1 MARAKLLSARPASER
16 LAPVSSAKVLII
28 VENLTLPLDRR
39 VWQEATTLRDAGYQ
53 VSVICPVGGKHTARY
68 ECLDGIHIYRHP
80 LPLEASGALGYAVE
94 YGSALFHEFRLA
106 IRVWNERGFDVI
118 QACNPPD
125 TIFMLAG
132 FYKLFFGT
140 PFVFDHHDI
149 NPELYQA
156 KFGRKGFFHHLLVW
170 LERRTFR
177 TATVSIATNEA
188 FRRIAIERGGMD
200 PDRVFVV
207 RSVPDLAR
215 FRRVAPDHSLRKGR
229 KHLAGYVGILGAQDG
244 VDLLIR
250 AMADIVHVQGRDDVQ
265 CAIVG
270 SGTELEPL
278 KRLAAELQVEEH
290 VTFTGFLSGEPLL
303 AALSAFDM
311 GVIPDPKNVYND
323 RISMNKVFEYMS
335 LGIPF
340 MAFDLDETRATAGD
354 AALYAERN
362 DPADLAAKM
371 LMLADD
377 AELRERMMAIGRK
390 RARTDLS
397 WERERASLLAAYETA
412 LATRERLP
420 MAAAA

>member
-1 MARAKLLSARPASER
+1 
-16 LAPVSSAKVLII
+16 VSSPKVLII

-53 VSVICPVGGKHTARY
+53 VSVICPVGGRYTARY
-68 ECLDGIHIYRHP
+68 ECLEGIHIYRHP

-94 YGSALFHEFRLA
+94 YASALFHEFRLA
-106 IRVWNERGFDVI
+106 IRVWNERGFDLI

-156 KFGRKGFFHHLLVW
+156 KFGRRGFFHNLLIW
-170 LERRTFR
+170 LERQTFR
-177 TATVSIATNEA
+177 TATVSIATNEP
-188 FRRIAIERGGMD
+188 FKRIAIERGGMD
-200 PDRVFVV
+200 PQKVFIV

-215 FRRVAPDHSLRKGR
+215 FRRVAPDASLKRGR

-244 VDLLIR
+244 VDLLVR
-250 AMADIVHVQGRDDVQ
+250 AMADIVHARGRDDVQ

-278 KRLAAELQVEEH
+278 KRLAVALKVEEH

-340 MAFDLDETRATAGD
+340 TAFDLDETRATAGD
-354 AALYAERN
+354 AALYARDN
-362 DPADLAAKM
+362 CPVDLAAKM

-377 AELRERMMAIGRK
+377 LRLRERMAAAGRH
-390 RARTDLS
+390 RVRSELS

-412 LATRERLP
+412 LAGRERSAL
-420 MAAAA
+420 AAAA